1 MGGNPFELGSVVR
14 STAITSTL
22 LRKKTSNNDSDEDV
36 VLKPVKRAKENIK
49 MDEASS
55 DIELEII

>member
-55 DIELEII
+55 DVELEII